1 MISLEILNGKF
12 NPIEILNGKLHF
24 LGSVSYNTKTY
35 VWNKSGHFLG
45 FRSRIRI

>member
-24 LGSVSYNTKTY
+24 LEPMFGIKVDIS
-35 VWNKSGHFLG
+35 
-45 FRSRIRI
+45 